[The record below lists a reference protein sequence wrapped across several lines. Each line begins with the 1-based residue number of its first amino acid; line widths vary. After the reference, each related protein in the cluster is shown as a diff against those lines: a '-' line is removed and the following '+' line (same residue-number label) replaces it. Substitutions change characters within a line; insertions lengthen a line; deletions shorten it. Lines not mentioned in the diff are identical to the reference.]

1 MVCYNPILMYP
12 VEGAITKNGKQHY
25 SFYGSLASHP
35 ELASDSRFIRCS
47 CKQCIG
53 CRLENSRQWAV
64 RAVHEA
70 RSSSSAYFVTCTF
83 DDYHLP
89 RDKSLSKKFH
99 QTFMKNLRREYGSGI
114 RFLGCGEYGELHG
127 RPHYH
132 YILFNIDF
140 DDKIFRFRTDGYNT
154 YTSSRFAKVWKYGM
168 HLIGEFSFDSAAY
181 VARYIVKK
189 QTGKDAPSH
198 YKGRIPEFMVA
209 SNRPG
214 IGAKW
219 LEDHG
224 EECYSND
231 YVVINGKRC
240 VLLVIMIRNSMKR
253 ILTGWNIFVITVL
266 RRCFITWRTILLSVW
281 LIAAVFRKVS
291 TSIFLAESLTRYYDC
306 VIIKSETR

>member
-12 VEGAITKNGKQHY
+12 VEGAVTKNGKQHY

-89 RDKSLSKKFH
+89 CDKSLNKKFH

-181 VARYIVKK
+181 VARYIVKNRQVK
-189 QTGKDAPSH
+189 MLLLTIK
-198 YKGRIPEFMVA
+198 VA
-209 SNRPG
+209 FLNSWSLL
-214 IGAKW
+214 I
-219 LEDHG
+219 
-224 EECYSND
+224 
-231 YVVINGKRC
+231 
-240 VLLVIMIRNSMKR
+240 VL
-253 ILTGWNIFVITVL
+253 
-266 RRCFITWRTILLSVW
+266 
-281 LIAAVFRKVS
+281 A
-291 TSIFLAESLTRYYDC
+291 
-306 VIIKSETR
+306 

>member
-12 VEGAITKNGKQHY
+12 VEGAITKSGKQHY

-35 ELASDSRFIRCS
+35 ELACDNRFIRCS

-168 HLIGEFSFDSAAY
+168 HLIGEFISAF
-181 VARYIVKK
+181 R
-189 QTGKDAPSH
+189 
-198 YKGRIPEFMVA
+198 MV
-209 SNRPG
+209 P
-214 IGAKW
+214 
-219 LEDHG
+219 
-224 EECYSND
+224 
-231 YVVINGKRC
+231 
-240 VLLVIMIRNSMKR
+240 
-253 ILTGWNIFVITVL
+253 
-266 RRCFITWRTILLSVW
+266 
-281 LIAAVFRKVS
+281 LIATPMPNSAS
-291 TSIFLAESLTRYYDC
+291 GSISSGVKPPMATIGSPARTGMSSSLPISRFSSSP
-306 VIIKSETR
+306 VQWIPSAIIQRA

>member
-35 ELASDSRFIRCS
+35 ELAGDSRFIRCS

-140 DDKIFRFRTDGYNT
+140 DDKIFG
-154 YTSSRFAKVWKYGM
+154 SGQMVIILILLLVLPKYGNTVC
-168 HLIGEFSFDSAAY
+168 I
-181 VARYIVKK
+181 
-189 QTGKDAPSH
+189 
-198 YKGRIPEFMVA
+198 
-209 SNRPG
+209 
-214 IGAKW
+214 
-219 LEDHG
+219 
-224 EECYSND
+224 
-231 YVVINGKRC
+231 
-240 VLLVIMIRNSMKR
+240 LLVS
-253 ILTGWNIFVITVL
+253 LAL
-266 RRCFITWRTILLSVW
+266 ILLPMS
-281 LIAAVFRKVS
+281 
-291 TSIFLAESLTRYYDC
+291 LA
-306 VIIKSETR
+306 I